1 MMENLLCL
9 GLNFSLFM
17 VLLCVIFKS
26 VLYSRAYFLVLLHA
40 MSMYNW
46 KQAAKGLKLQDRET
60 TNNQ

>member
-1 MMENLLCL
+1 
-9 GLNFSLFM
+9 M

-40 MSMYNW
+40 MFMYDW
-46 KQAAKGLKLQDRET
+46 KQAAKGLKLQDQET